1 MRVLVVLWLAFMFSP
16 YGAVDRPTPRTN
28 KGTSHMKRLLPLTLT
43 AAVFT
48 GVLATPVL
56 PAFAQTKGSK
66 ATAGKACAK
75 VGAVSGSL
83 TCVKSGSKSAWA
95 ATPTTAAPAAPASSA
110 APAATTAP
118 VSSVAPA
125 ANPTKLVFA
134 PVPAENA
141 LATAANWAPFV
152 KALSDMVGVPIEQ
165 VATTDYAGVT
175 EGVLAGKV
183 DIAMYGPLSYYI
195 ATQAGAKI
203 KGAAI
208 QTSSFGASE
217 TYQSFL
223 FTRAGRTDIN
233 SIADVKGKKVCF
245 GDPES
250 TSGTLF
256 PFLMLADAGIDSQKD
271 ITNVVAGAHDRSI
284 LGVINGSC
292 DAGFAFDTIVNSP
305 SGAASSVKSSD
316 LKIVA
321 RSKPIPNSPMAVR
334 SDLPPAL
341 FKKIVDAIPQIDS
354 LYLQANN
361 YCPSSAPRC
370 GPGSLGNNQNQSW
383 KPVTSDAWVEPVAQ
397 ACKLPAAP
405 SSCRPAKK

>member
-1 MRVLVVLWLAFMFSP
+1 MMRNLS
-16 YGAVDRPTPRTN
+16 
-28 KGTSHMKRLLPLTLT
+28 LPLTVAALTGLVMTPSVPGVAAAKTT
-43 AAVFT
+43 AA
-48 GVLATPVL
+48 
-56 PAFAQTKGSK
+56 K
-66 ATAGKACAK
+66 AAAGKACSKA
-75 VGAVSGSL
+75 GSVSGAL
-83 TCVKSGSKSAWA
+83 TCTKSGAKLTWA
-95 ATPTTAAPAAPASSA
+95 ATATTTLAPTVSSAAPVATAAPASTA
-110 APAATTAP
+110 APATN
-118 VSSVAPA
+118 V
-125 ANPTKLVFA
+125 TKLIFA

-141 LATAANWAPFV
+141 LATASNWAPFV
-152 KALSDMVGVPIEQ
+152 KALSDMVGIPIEQ

-203 KGAAI
+203 RGAAI
-208 QTSSFGASE
+208 QTSSFGATE

-223 FTRAGRTDIN
+223 FTKAGRTDIN

-256 PFLMLADAGIDSQKD
+256 PYLMLADAGIDSQKD

-284 LGVINGSC
+284 LGVVNGSC
-292 DAGFAFDTIVNSP
+292 DAGFAFDTIVTTP
-305 SGAASSVKSSD
+305 SGAATSVKGSD
-316 LKIVA
+316 LKIIA
-321 RSKPIPNSPMAVR
+321 KSKPIPNSPMAVR
-334 SDLPPAL
+334 TDLPPAL
-341 FKKIVDAIPQIDS
+341 LKKVVEAIPQIDA

-370 GPGSLGNNQNQSW
+370 GPGSLAANQNQSW
-383 KPVTSDAWVEPVAQ
+383 KPVTSDSWVEPVAQ

>member
-1 MRVLVVLWLAFMFSP
+1 
-16 YGAVDRPTPRTN
+16 
-28 KGTSHMKRLLPLTLT
+28 MKRILTFTLAT
-43 AAVFT
+43 AVLGSVAAV
-48 GVLATPVL
+48 
-56 PAFAQTKGSK
+56 PAFAATRAAAGKSCKTAGTTSGVLTCTKKGTKNVWS
-66 ATAGKACAK
+66 ATATT
-75 VGAVSGSL
+75 AVP
-83 TCVKSGSKSAWA
+83 TTA
-95 ATPTTAAPAAPASSA
+95 AAQAPSTAAPATTAAPAKA
-110 APAATTAP
+110 
-118 VSSVAPA
+118 
-125 ANPTKLVFA
+125 PTKLIFA

-141 LATAANWAPFV
+141 IATATNWSPFV
-152 KALSDMVGVPIEQ
+152 KALSDLVGLPIEQ

-195 ATQAGAKI
+195 ATQSGAKI

-208 QTSSFGASE
+208 QTGSFGASE

-223 FTRAGRTDIN
+223 FTKAGRTDIN
-233 SIADVKGKKVCF
+233 TIADVKGKKVCF

-256 PFLMLADAGIDSQKD
+256 PYLMLADAGIDSQKD
-271 ITNVVAGAHDRSI
+271 ITNVVAGAHDKSI

-292 DAGFAFDTIVNSP
+292 DAGFAFDAIATLP
-305 SGAASSVKSSD
+305 SGAAASVKPTD
-316 LKIVA
+316 IKIIA
-321 RSKPIPNSPMAVR
+321 KSKPIPNSPMAVR

-341 FKKIVDAIPQIDS
+341 FKKIVDSIIQIDA
-354 LYLQANN
+354 LYLQGNN

-370 GPGSLGNNQNQSW
+370 GPGSLGVNQSGAW
-383 KPVTSDAWVEPVAQ
+383 KAVTSDSWIEPVAA